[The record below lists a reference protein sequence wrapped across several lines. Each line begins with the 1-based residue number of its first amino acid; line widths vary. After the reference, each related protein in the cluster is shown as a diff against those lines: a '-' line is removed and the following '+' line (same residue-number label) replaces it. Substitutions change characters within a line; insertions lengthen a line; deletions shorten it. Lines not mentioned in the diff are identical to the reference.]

1 MAKKIIAEALKETA
15 LLIRFSRC
23 FIRMTGRRRGYAW
36 KMHEEDNELIKLIMN
51 WKERRIKNGRRIWN
65 TCLGRHRLQLW
76 SQPKRR
82 RMNKMYGLGFHIRKE
97 QNFNIPETLMQHPI
111 PTFAADRQECRS
123 EIYQPKFLIMGTFEL
138 IIASVM
144 AILVVVSNIS
154 SVGRIWQR

>member
-1 MAKKIIAEALKETA
+1 M
-15 LLIRFSRC
+15 
-23 FIRMTGRRRGYAW
+23 
-36 KMHEEDNELIKLIMN
+36 EDEYGTHVWDDIDYSYDLSQSEGEWTKCMV
-51 WKERRIKNGRRIWN
+51 WDF
-65 TCLGRHRLQLW
+65 TLG
-76 SQPKRR
+76 
-82 RMNKMYGLGFHIRKE
+82 KE